1 MEDLDDFPIL
11 RIKTKKRQ
19 PIVVK
24 VQRSAEEWQK
34 IIEDAKRKEVFWTK
48 GIIPGASDVARNS
61 GEEDFDEE

>member
-19 PIVVK
+19 PVVVK
-24 VQRSAEEWQK
+24 VQRSPEEWQK

-48 GIIPGASDVARNS
+48 GIVPGVSDAARHS
-61 GEEDFDEE
+61 GDEEFDEE